1 MRAVR
6 DKGHHMDE
14 NNPNVKRHISPAFR
28 VSSIAILTAVT
39 AVFTLIIRIPIA
51 PTRGY
56 INLGDVAIYFTA
68 FTLGP
73 VTAMIA
79 GGLGTAL
86 ADVLAGYPQWALIS
100 FFIHGIQ
107 GFAVGTIMRRT
118 RGQGPSIALPVARVL
133 FAGTVGTLIMAGFYY
148 LAGAAMSGFAAAAVE
163 IPGNIIQNAA
173 GLFAGVLLTRTV
185 SKAYPPIQEMYW

>member
-1 MRAVR
+1 ME
-6 DKGHHMDE
+6 DS
-14 NNPNVKRHISPAFR
+14 NPDVKRHISPAFR

-79 GGLGTAL
+79 GGLGTGL
-86 ADVLAGYPQWALIS
+86 ADIIGGYPQWAIIS

-107 GFAVGTIMRRT
+107 GFAAGAVMRGAVRS
-118 RGQGPSIALPVARVL
+118 GSSVQDAFPKIRVI
-133 FAGTVGTLIMAGFYY
+133 FAGLLGTLIMVALYY
-148 LAGAAMSGFAAAAVE
+148 LAGAAMSGFGPALAE
-163 IPGNIIQNAA
+163 IPGNIIQNVVGVVG
-173 GLFAGVLLTRTV
+173 GLLLTRAV
-185 SKAYPPIQEMYW
+185 YRAYPPVRDFYW